1 MTNTPIR
8 LVIVDDH
15 ELVRHG
21 IVSFLKS
28 FPDLEVLS
36 EGRNG
41 YDAIRLCSE
50 LNPDI
55 LMIDIIMPGMDGVTA
70 IGRIHLAQPN
80 IKIIALTSS
89 SDTINVTQA
98 IQAGALSYLLKDV
111 DSEHLVASI
120 RAAYRGE
127 RTLAPEATQALI
139 NVVTRLAEPQNTL
152 SDREKEVLRYIAIG
166 MTNAEIAKEMFISR
180 STVKYHVSS
189 ILTKLNVATRAE
201 AITVAIK
208 RGLVT

>member
-1 MTNTPIR
+1 M
-8 LVIVDDH
+8 VDDH
-15 ELVRHG
+15 ELVRRG

-28 FPDLEVLS
+28 FADISVVA

-41 YDAIRLCSE
+41 NDAIRICRE
-50 LNPDI
+50 TRPDV
-55 LMIDIIMPGMDGVTA
+55 LLVDIIMPGMDGVTA
-70 IGRIHLAQPN
+70 IEKIHHAQPD
-80 IKIIALTSS
+80 IRIIALTSS
-89 SDTINVTQA
+89 SDTGNVTQA

-111 DSEHLVASI
+111 NSEELVTAI
-120 RAAYRGE
+120 RAAYKGE

-139 NVVTRLAEPQNTL
+139 NAVSRLSTPPNTL
-152 SDREKEVLRYIAIG
+152 SDREKEVLRHVAIG
-166 MTNAEIAKEMFISR
+166 MTNNEIAEEMFISR

-208 RGLVT
+208 RGLVN

>member
-1 MTNTPIR
+1 MSNPTIR
-8 LVIVDDH
+8 VVMVDDH
-15 ELVRHG
+15 ELVRRG

-28 FPDLEVLS
+28 FLDIEVVG

-41 YDAIRLCSE
+41 NDAIRICRE
-50 LNPDI
+50 TR
-55 LMIDIIMPGMDGVTA
+55 VTA
-70 IGRIHLAQPN
+70 IEKIHHAQPD
-80 IKIIALTSS
+80 IRIIALTSS
-89 SDTINVTQA
+89 SDTGNVTQA

-111 DSEHLVASI
+111 NSEELVTAI
-120 RAAYRGE
+120 RAAYKGE

-139 NVVTRLAEPQNTL
+139 NAVSRLSTPPNTL
-152 SDREKEVLRYIAIG
+152 SDREKEVLRHVAIG
-166 MTNAEIAKEMFISR
+166 MTNNEIAEEMFISR

-208 RGLVT
+208 RGLVS